1 MIFEFIL
8 ILTLVIFL
16 ISILTL
22 GFYFKNHVVK
32 PYLFIFWELLAIS
45 VGDKM
50 LNLLVIG
57 CGPAGLALVA
67 ESAMLGLNIGLI
79 GPNLPFTNNYG
90 FGKDEF
96 KGRVVKKSGVS
107 YHDLRVESIVG
118 AAKGHSLVA
127 CEQNI
132 VISYKFFV

>member
-1 MIFEFIL
+1 
-8 ILTLVIFL
+8 
-16 ISILTL
+16 
-22 GFYFKNHVVK
+22 
-32 PYLFIFWELLAIS
+32 
-45 VGDKM
+45 M

-90 FGKDEF
+90 FGEDEF

-118 AAKGHSLVA
+118 AAKGHSLVV

-132 VISYKFFV
+132 VISYRFFV